1 MKRTILTYIALFFG
15 LIIGYL
21 LFAFAANLLPNKPIL
36 RHAARTIQH
45 NDLQNDSAFAITCRP
60 PYRMDNY
67 TDALI
72 INQACNG
79 GSSQLL
85 TSMLLI
91 PRVDYGGEQCESL
104 RRFTQGDTSYFTVHY
119 GRYWHGSTLLMRFLL
134 LIGDYVS
141 LRILFYLLSTLL
153 LAWVAV
159 ALYRHIGAAA
169 MLLYMLALAMVNVFM
184 MQFSIQFLPVLV
196 ISLAASLWVLY
207 RVRAPRQ
214 MCMLMFVVGS
224 LTTFFDLL
232 TCPMMTWGLPI
243 CVYLMQQHHSTDCP
257 KPVARLKTWTIAS
270 LLWVVG
276 YGLTWVFKWFI
287 ATVLTG
293 ENVIRDGAEKFAI
306 RTGQGIDYSRWDAVV
321 NNLNLIR
328 WPYVA
333 ITIILLLAIMVWRF
347 NRRGLPTALLCLLTA
362 LPPLLWYLVT
372 ADHSYLHNW
381 FTYRS
386 LSVPLTAIFFTIAA
400 MVDWPRIASVP
411 TLKRRKAS

>member
-1 MKRTILTYIALFFG
+1 MKRPLPKYLAVFFG
-15 LIIGYL
+15 LIAAYL
-21 LFAFAANLLPNKPIL
+21 LFALAANLLPNKPIL
-36 RHAARTIQH
+36 RHAARTIEH
-45 NDLQNDSAFAITCRP
+45 NDLQNDFAFAVTCRP
-60 PYRMDNY
+60 QYYMDNF

-119 GRYWHGSTLLMRFLL
+119 GRYWHGSTFLMRFLL

-159 ALYRHIGAAA
+159 ALYRHIGTAA

-184 MQFSIQFLPVLV
+184 MQLSIQF
-196 ISLAASLWVLY
+196 
-207 RVRAPRQ
+207 
-214 MCMLMFVVGS
+214 
-224 LTTFFDLL
+224 LL
-232 TCPMMTWGLPI
+232 TCPMMTWGLPM
-243 CVYLMQQHHSTDCP
+243 CVFLMKQHRTPHCP
-257 KPVARLKTWTIAS
+257 KPADRLKTWTLSS
-270 LLWVVG
+270 LLWMVG
-276 YGLTWVFKWFI
+276 YGLTWVSKWFI

-293 ENVIRDGAEKFAI
+293 ENVIRDGAKQFAV
-306 RTGQGIDYSRWDAVV
+306 RAGQGIDYSRWDAVG

-333 ITIILLLAIMVWRF
+333 LTIMLLLAIMVWRF
-347 NRRGLPTALLCLLTA
+347 NRTGLPTALLCLLTA

-372 ADHSYLHNW
+372 ADHSYLHYW

-386 LSVPLTAIFFTIAA
+386 LSVPLTAIFFAIAA
-400 MVDWPRIASVP
+400 IVDWPRIAPLP
-411 TLKRRKAS
+411 THKRRKAS

>member
-1 MKRTILTYIALFFG
+1 MKRPLPKYLAVFFG
-15 LIIGYL
+15 LIAAYL
-21 LFAFAANLLPNKPIL
+21 LFALAANLLPNKPIL
-36 RHAARTIQH
+36 RHAARTIEH
-45 NDLQNDSAFAITCRP
+45 NDLQNDFAFAVTCRP
-60 PYRMDNY
+60 QYYMDNF

-119 GRYWHGSTLLMRFLL
+119 GRYWHGSTFLMRFLL

-159 ALYRHIGAAA
+159 ALYRHIGTAA

-184 MQFSIQFLPVLV
+184 MQLSIQFLPVLV
-196 ISLAASLWVLY
+196 IALTASLWVLY
-207 RVRAPRQ
+207 RVHHPWQ
-214 MCMLMFVVGS
+214 MGLLMFAVGS

-232 TCPMMTWGLPI
+232 TCPMMTWGLPM
-243 CVYLMQQHHSTDCP
+243 CVFLMKQHRSSHCP
-257 KPVARLKTWTIAS
+257 KPADRLKTWTLSS
-270 LLWVVG
+270 LLWMVG
-276 YGLTWVFKWFI
+276 YGLTWVSKWFI

-293 ENVIRDGAEKFAI
+293 ENVIRDGAKQFAV
-306 RTGQGIDYSRWDAVV
+306 RAGQGIDYSRWDAVG

-333 ITIILLLAIMVWRF
+333 LTIMLLLAIMVWRF
-347 NRRGLPTALLCLLTA
+347 NRTGLPTALLCLLTA

-372 ADHSYLHNW
+372 ADHSYLHYW

-386 LSVPLTAIFFTIAA
+386 LSVPLTAIFFAIAA
-400 MVDWPRIASVP
+400 MVDWPRIAPLP
-411 TLKRRKAS
+411 THKRRKAS